1 MACKTKITFS
11 HFEKA
16 FFEHLVSKDV
26 FVFLRK
32 THCMDSDQGS
42 PQKNEV
48 AGDKQAV
55 SCVHACRTRRH
66 EHFYYIA
73 EVEVSI
79 IQ

>member
-1 MACKTKITFS
+1 MACKTKISFS

-42 PQKNEV
+42 PPKNEV
-48 AGDKQAV
+48 AGDKQAL
-55 SCVHACRTRRH
+55 VHLGKAVTVVFTH
-66 EHFYYIA
+66 A
-73 EVEVSI
+73 EVDVMSI
-79 IQ
+79 FIT